1 MYSLENITRLL
12 DSGSLIEALIELE
25 GFANKQGYEEL
36 ALWATAEIGGYSEE
50 RIETLGGLPS
60 YRKNF
65 DIHVL
70 ESISD
75 IQHDIDNLQPQPY
88 ALSTNKVR
96 KTKIAGNFC
105 QSRDSFDIFA
115 KVKFIAKLETLIKRI
130 RTEAK
135 NKVEHTFSDL
145 LSREIYP
152 EPNFNKLVS
161 DAELAKILKS
171 RWNEA
176 NRNLQN
182 ESYLST
188 IFLLGSILEGVLL
201 DKVDKNIAQAN
212 KSSKSPKDKKTGKPL
227 LIRDWKLD
235 NLIQVAHDCGW
246 LDKDVHDFSST
257 LRDYRNLIHPGEQK
271 TKKIYPDN
279 GTCKIAWAVVN
290 AVLEDLEK

>member
-12 DSGSLIEALIELE
+12 DTGSLIEALIELE

-36 ALWATAEIGGYSEE
+36 ALWATAEIHGYSEE

-65 DIHVL
+65 EVYVVEGVLDIK
-70 ESISD
+70 
-75 IQHDIDNLQPQPY
+75 HDIYNLQLY
-88 ALSTNKVR
+88 ALPTNKVR
-96 KTKIAGNFC
+96 KTRIARDFC
-105 QSRDSFDIFA
+105 QSRDSLDIFA
-115 KVKFIAKLETLIKRI
+115 KAMFITKLETLIKRI
-130 RTEAK
+130 HTEAE
-135 NKVEHTFSDL
+135 NKVKNNFSDL

-152 EPNFNKLVS
+152 EPNFKKLVS

-176 NRNLQN
+176 NRNLQI

-201 DKVDKNIAQAN
+201 DKVEKNIAQAN
-212 KSSKSPKDKKTGKPL
+212 KSPKSPKDKKTGKPL
-227 LIRDWKLD
+227 LIRNWKLD
-235 NLIQVAHDCGW
+235 NLIQVTHDCGW
-246 LDKDVHDFSST
+246 LDKDVQDFSST